1 MRRKKEVILI
11 IICSF
16 VWAFLPPHAQP
27 AQGPKMV
34 IVDKHYN
41 FSVVMEGEV
50 VDHTFR
56 VLNQGDQALEI
67 KNVKPG

>member
-1 MRRKKEVILI
+1 
-11 IICSF
+11 
-16 VWAFLPPHAQP
+16 
-27 AQGPKMV
+27 MV

-41 FSVVMEGEV
+41 FNTVMEGEV

-67 KNVKPG
+67 KDVKPG

>member
-1 MRRKKEVILI
+1 MRRKKEFILT

-16 VWAFLPPHAQP
+16 VWAFLPPHAQS
-27 AQGPKMV
+27 AQGPKIV

-41 FSVVMEGEV
+41 FSTVMEGEV

-67 KNVKPG
+67 QNVKPG